1 MTDNNV
7 FLLLY
12 IYLEALRSTGVC
24 VKGKLLPD
32 PESEALAHVDDTVT
46 DNRLLVELQ
55 KWYILYIISAEVAS
69 FYLHITDVLCMYNL
83 NIRLK

>member
-7 FLLLY
+7 FFCCYL
-12 IYLEALRSTGVC
+12 LEALKSTGVC

-55 KWYILYIISAEVAS
+55 KWYIV
-69 FYLHITDVLCMYNL
+69 HT
-83 NIRLK
+83 